1 MTTATET
8 VQRLLTLQQ
17 LDEAIEQR
25 RSELDALAPEVEEA
39 KDRLEEVRSELEAA
53 RKAMEEAE
61 ASHRS
66 DQRSVQGG
74 RETMRRLRE
83 RADSV
88 QDMRQ
93 HQAVRSEMAT
103 ARKNL
108 EQAEEE
114 ALQSLQE
121 VESARKRLSELEERE
136 AEIEATYRERAG
148 EVAERSDELEEELEE
163 LRQRRSSRAD
173 DLEDTVLELYE
184 RVRRGRTDEVLA
196 PLDSGHC
203 GHCYT
208 MVPPQRQ
215 NEIRNGGKLY
225 RCEGCGVILHAP
237 DAAD

>member
-8 VQRLLTLQQ
+8 VQRLLTLQE
-17 LDEAIEQR
+17 LDEEIEGR
-25 RSELDALAPEVEEA
+25 ELELETLEPEVEEA
-39 KDRLEEVRSELEAA
+39 EARLEEVRSELEAA
-53 RKAMEEAE
+53 RNAMDEAE
-61 ASHRS
+61 AAHRS

-103 ARKNL
+103 ARRNL

-114 ALQSLQE
+114 ALRSLQQ
-121 VESARKRLSELEERE
+121 VESAKKRVAELEERE
-136 AEIEATYRERAG
+136 AEVETTYRERSGA
-148 EVAERSDELEEELEE
+148 VAERREALESELTELRERRSKQAEELENE
-163 LRQRRSSRAD
+163 
-173 DLEDTVLELYE
+173 VLDLYE
-184 RVRRGRTDEVLA
+184 RVRGGRTDEVLA

-225 RCEGCGVILHAP
+225 RCEECGVILHAP
-237 DAAD
+237 GAAG